1 MQQRIESHVEI
12 PVRISTAYISH
23 GGGPLP
29 LLEMQSKGEG
39 EAPGYHKE
47 MIEVLETLA
56 TELPKPDAI
65 IVVSAHWEER
75 NVSVT
80 THPTP
85 PLLYDYYGFPKEAY
99 TLKYAAKGNVG
110 LASSI
115 VKNLAE
121 QGIAVRADTTRG
133 FDHGMFIPLSIMY
146 PNADVPCVQV
156 SITSDLKAAEHIALG
171 QALRA
176 AIVVSAKG
184 DDSLKHVLVLG
195 SGSSFHNMNGFFDS
209 SDNANEKAT
218 RFNNWLQTTMLTST
232 YGESERKARLVE
244 WHNAPDA
251 RYAHPREEHLLP
263 LHVCYGI
270 NDRAVDKAYS
280 LTLLTKPASMFV
292 WSDEVNQTRATKLK
306 QQ

>member
-1 MQQRIESHVEI
+1 MQQQIESHVETTL
-12 PVRISTAYISH
+12 RISTAYISH

-39 EAPGYHKE
+39 KTPSYHKE
-47 MIEVLETLA
+47 MIEVLETLSKK
-56 TELPKPDAI
+56 LPKPDAI
-65 IVVSAHWEER
+65 VVVSAHWEEQK
-75 NVSVT
+75 VSVT

-99 TLKYAAKGNVG
+99 SLKYAAKGNLD

-115 VKNLAE
+115 VNNLAE
-121 QGIAVRADTTRG
+121 QDIAVRGEPTRG

-156 SITSDLKAAEHIALG
+156 SLTSDLEAAKHIALG
-171 QALRA
+171 QALRTALVA
-176 AIVVSAKG
+176 AAQG

-195 SGSSFHNMNGFFDS
+195 SGSSFHNMQDFFNS
-209 SDNANEKAT
+209 SEAAIEKAT
-218 RFNNWLQTTMLTST
+218 RFNNWLQTTMLNST
-232 YGESERKARLVE
+232 YSENERKARLVE
-244 WHNAPDA
+244 WQSAPDA

-263 LHVCYGI
+263 LHVCYGV
-270 NDRAVDKAYS
+270 NDRAVDKVFK

-292 WSDEVNQTRATKLK
+292 WNDVSIQTNAADTKK
-306 QQ
+306 R

>member
-1 MQQRIESHVEI
+1 M
-12 PVRISTAYISH
+12 RISTAYISH

-29 LLEMQSKGEG
+29 LLEMQLKCEG
-39 EAPGYHKE
+39 EAPSYHKE

-121 QGIAVRADTTRG
+121 QGISVRADTTRG

-232 YGESERKARLVE
+232 YDENERKAPSSERLRLRVPDLSVLPSGRE
-244 WHNAPDA
+244 RLTAYLLFVGTFHDKFPLKMSLKHVQRTYEKLGQEAPL
-251 RYAHPREEHLLP
+251 YAVL
-263 LHVCYGI
+263 
-270 NDRAVDKAYS
+270 S
-280 LTLLTKPASMFV
+280 
-292 WSDEVNQTRATKLK
+292 
-306 QQ
+306 